1 VTDDARTAPWRIA
14 GVLAQNP
21 GLGLRVLFH
30 FAMLIISRRLPL
42 QIMFDLVLGRAHTL
56 GVGTHNFMDA
66 SEVERADYD
75 PVVRA
80 RLDSC
85 VFKGAVKE
93 NGEWKAVPMCK
104 MNQQKWAEI
113 YDQRLSDPGLL
124 KQPQVF
130 ETEVKEPA
138 VSLNS

>member
-1 VTDDARTAPWRIA
+1 MR
-14 GVLAQNP
+14 
-21 GLGLRVLFH
+21 
-30 FAMLIISRRLPL
+30 
-42 QIMFDLVLGRAHTL
+42 GRAHTL

-66 SEVERADYD
+66 SEVERADHD

-113 YDQRLSDPGLL
+113 YDQRLSDPILR
-124 KQPQVF
+124 QEPQVF
-130 ETEVKEPA
+130 SAINREENANAAEA
-138 VSLNS
+138 L